1 MRSMRWLSRHPKL
14 AVFWR
19 SVLDA
24 TIGALLMLA
33 LLSWQRMRDD
43 DALFRQLVQVAD
55 LKAAKVAGG
64 VPSEEAR
71 ALAILHAVYAEVR
84 ERAVFFGDTEWT
96 TPHLLWSAGDHMN
109 RPAGACASYVTVL
122 AKAMQTAG
130 YPVRKVGLVKNG
142 IMAYHHV
149 LEAKIDGRWAVLDA
163 AFDQSFRR
171 PDGKLASAADVH
183 EDWLYYRTQMM
194 PGYYPEYDYSGYYYT
209 NWSRIP
215 GAEMLFGWFPEAR
228 TWLHDHGVSV
238 RFWFLSVHAWLIGFG
253 LAGAG
258 LLVLV
263 RGCSTRKKVGA
274 EKPSNTVPEPRE
286 KPKMPEWVRQQ
297 VLEVPLPA
305 ALPAA
310 KRG

>member
-1 MRSMRWLSRHPKL
+1 MRLLARHPRL
-14 AVFWR
+14 ALVLR
-19 SVLDA
+19 STVDA
-24 TIGALLMLA
+24 TIGALLMMA

-43 DALFRQLVQVAD
+43 EALFRQLVQVAE

-64 VPSEEAR
+64 VPSDETR
-71 ALAILHAVYAEVR
+71 ALEILHAVYAEVR

-130 YPVRKVGLVKNG
+130 FPIRKVGLVKNG
-142 IMAYHHV
+142 LVAYHHV
-149 LEAKIDGRWAVLDA
+149 LEAKVNNRWVVLDA

-171 PDGKLASAADVH
+171 PDGKLASAADVQQ
-183 EDWLYYRTQMM
+183 DWLYYRTQIM
-194 PGYYPEYDYSGYYYT
+194 PGYYPEYDYSGFYYT
-209 NWSRIP
+209 NWNRIP
-215 GAEMLFGWFPEAR
+215 GAETLLGWFPEAR
-228 TWLHDHGVSV
+228 TWLHIHGISI
-238 RFWFLSVHAWLIGFG
+238 RFWFLNIHAWLIGLG
-253 LAGAG
+253 LGGAVVLT
-258 LLVLV
+258 LL
-263 RGCSTRKKVGA
+263 RWRTSRKKRVP
-274 EKPSNTVPEPRE
+274 EKSPTSPAPEPRE

-297 VLEVPLPA
+297 PVLEVTLPA